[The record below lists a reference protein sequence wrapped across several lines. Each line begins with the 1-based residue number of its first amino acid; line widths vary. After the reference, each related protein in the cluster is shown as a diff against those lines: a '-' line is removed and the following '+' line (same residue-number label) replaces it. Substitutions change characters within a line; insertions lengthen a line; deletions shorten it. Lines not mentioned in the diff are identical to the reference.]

1 MSDPILEDA
10 ELENDVMEP
19 ESDLVGQTSEE
30 ASDES
35 SDNKRDFSIYDAML
49 LVALI
54 CIGMATLLLIFELRR
69 FGNFPFSFPWRTDE
83 VLLNTLWLF

>member
-19 ESDLVGQTSEE
+19 ESDSVGQTSEE

-35 SDNKRDFSIYDAML
+35 TDKKREFSIYDAML
-49 LVALI
+49 LVSLI

-83 VLLNTLWLF
+83 VLNMLWFF